1 MAEGSQVAD
10 ATADAAG
17 ETAGTDGGG
26 AETGAGG
33 AETGAGG
40 AETGGTETGGAETGG
55 AETGGADKGQGWLR
69 RLFRYC
75 WRYRG
80 DVLLALGASLAGMA
94 VMALVPLVPKLI
106 IDDVIVRHERS
117 LAPWATLLIVAALV
131 VYVLTYVRRFYG
143 GRLALDVQHALRT
156 DMYASITRL
165 DGRRQDNLSTGQVI
179 GRGTSDLQLIQGLLF
194 MVPML
199 IGNILLFLVSLV
211 VMAVLSPLLTVV
223 ALAVA
228 PALWILASRSRT
240 RLFPATW
247 YAQGQAAAVAGVV
260 DGAVTGVRVVKGFGQ
275 EAQETD
281 KLREA
286 GRRLFAAR
294 LRTVR
299 LNSRY
304 TPALQAVPALGQV
317 AMLALGGWMATRG
330 QISLG
335 TFVAFSTYLAQLVG
349 PVRMLTMVLTIGQ
362 QARAGVERVF
372 ELIDTEPVIH
382 ERPDARELPEDAPAT
397 VEFDRVSFGYD
408 PERPVLSEVSLRIEP
423 GETLAVVGASG
434 SGKSTLSML
443 LPRFYDVSS
452 GAVRIGGHDVREL
465 TYDSLRGAIGLVP
478 EDSFL
483 FSDTVRANLAYG
495 LPDASEERIRAAAR
509 AAQADGF
516 ISALPDGYDTEVGEQ
531 GLTLSG
537 GQRQRLALARAILTD
552 PRLLILDDATS
563 AVDARVEHEI
573 HEALRGVMAGRTTL
587 LIAHRPST
595 LALADRIAVMER
607 GRVVDVGTDAE
618 LRARSALYRN
628 LLTEDAAPDV
638 PAVPSAPAVPDV
650 PAVPSAPATPA
661 APGGDGAART
671 AAPAA
676 GNGSRPWAGADGP
689 AHAEPRGGGAHAAGF
704 AGAFGGE
711 AAASGLAEPCLE
723 EEPSADGDRP
733 ARGREGCSRPAA
745 GPRARGGDDPAHA
758 SGEADGDGVASEP
771 WIRPAGD
778 GADGA
783 VQAGGARPR
792 YGDAPGHAAADAAG
806 PDAGRPSRRGGDGAA
821 PEPWARPD
829 DGEGRCRP
837 HGGDDPDHARAGDGD
852 GAGFAGVSSGGPG
865 ARPGGAGAARGRQ
878 VTPELW
884 VRPAGDGRK
893 AGAPAVAAVAGPGM
907 AGALSG
913 MPATPELLAKVAA
926 LPPATD
932 TPDIDEEA
940 ATRAEETYGLRRL
953 LRGFGAPLALALLL
967 VALDALAGL
976 LLPVLIR
983 HGIDQGVQRLAL
995 GAVWTASGLALLVV
1009 LAQWAVQVGE
1019 TRLTG
1024 RTGER
1029 VLYALRVKIFAQL
1042 QRLGLDYYE
1051 RELTG
1056 KIMTRMTT
1064 DVDALSTFLQTGLV
1078 TAVVSLL
1085 TFFGILVA
1093 LLVIDVQLALVVFLT
1108 LPPLII
1114 GTVLFR
1120 RRSVKAYQLARE
1132 RVSVVNADLQES
1144 VAGLRIVQA
1153 FRRERSGRER
1163 FAARSDAYRQARLRG
1178 QRLISVYFP
1187 FVQLL
1192 SSVASALVLI
1202 VGAGRVGDGTLTT
1215 GALVAYLLYIDLF
1228 FAPVQQLSQVFD
1240 GYQQATVSLGRIQE
1254 LLREPTTTPVAD
1266 APREVGAMR
1275 GEIAF
1280 EDVRFRYGDGEEA
1293 LAGIS
1298 LTIPAGQTVAFVGE
1312 TGAGKSTL
1320 VKLVARFYDP
1330 TGGAVRVDGADLR
1343 ELDLTEYRG
1352 HLGVVP
1358 QEPYL
1363 FAGTVRDAIAYGRPD
1378 ASDAEVEA
1386 AARAVGAHEMVA
1398 SLDGGYL
1405 HEVAERG
1412 RNLSAGQRQLIALAR
1427 AELVDPD
1434 ILLLDEATAALD
1446 LATEA
1451 LVNQATDRLTGR
1463 RTTLVVAHRLT
1474 TAARADRVVVL
1485 DHGRVVEDGTH
1496 EELVAR
1502 DGRYA
1507 TLWRTFMGETAPAV
1521 A

>member
-1 MAEGSQVAD
+1 MAGVAADVAD
-10 ATADAAG
+10 ETDETGKKDAAG
-17 ETAGTDGGG
+17 SDAGR
-26 AETGAGG
+26 
-33 AETGAGG
+33 
-40 AETGGTETGGAETGG
+40 
-55 AETGGADKGQGWLR
+55 GWVR
-69 RLFRYC
+69 RLFGYC
-75 WRYRG
+75 WQYRS

-106 IDDVIVRHERS
+106 IDDVIVKHDRS
-117 LAPWATLLIVAALV
+117 LAPWAILLIVAALV

-156 DMYASITRL
+156 EMFAAIARF
-165 DGRRQDNLSTGQVI
+165 DGRRQDKLSTGQII
-179 GRGTSDLQLIQGLLF
+179 GRATSDLQLIQGVLF
-194 MVPML
+194 MVPMM

-228 PALWILASRSRT
+228 PALWILASRSRI

-281 KLREA
+281 KLRGV

-330 QISLG
+330 QITLG

-349 PVRMLTMVLTIGQ
+349 PVRMLTMLLTIGQ

-372 ELIDTEPVIH
+372 ELIDTEPVID

-552 PRLLILDDATS
+552 PRLLVLDDATS

-607 GRVVDVGTDAE
+607 GRVVDVGTDKE
-618 LRARSALYRN
+618 LRARSAVYRR
-628 LLTEDAAPDV
+628 LLTDDTESVAAR
-638 PAVPSAPAVPDV
+638 
-650 PAVPSAPATPA
+650 
-661 APGGDGAART
+661 GGDDAEHAVGL
-671 AAPAA
+671 A
-676 GNGSRPWAGADGP
+676 GG
-689 AHAEPRGGGAHAAGF
+689 
-704 AGAFGGE
+704 FGGE
-711 AAASGLAEPCLE
+711 AAATALVEPCPCLDG
-723 EEPSADGDRP
+723 EP
-733 ARGREGCSRPAA
+733 REGGDHAAELRP
-745 GPRARGGDDPAHA
+745 RGGDDPEH
-758 SGEADGDGVASEP
+758 ADGCP
-771 WIRPAGD
+771 
-778 GADGA
+778 
-783 VQAGGARPR
+783 
-792 YGDAPGHAAADAAG
+792 
-806 PDAGRPSRRGGDGAA
+806 
-821 PEPWARPD
+821 
-829 DGEGRCRP
+829 
-837 HGGDDPDHARAGDGD
+837 
-852 GAGFAGVSSGGPG
+852 
-865 ARPGGAGAARGRQ
+865 RPGG
-878 VTPELW
+878 VTPKLW
-884 VRPAGDGRK
+884 VRPDGDGRK
-893 AGAPAVAAVAGPGM
+893 DGTAVGTGAVAGGPGL

-932 TPDIDEEA
+932 TPDIDEERA
-940 ATRAEETYGLRRL
+940 ARPEESYGLRRL
-953 LRGFGAPLALALLL
+953 LRGFGGPLAVALLL
-967 VALDALAGL
+967 VAVDAIAGL

-983 HGIDQGVQRLAL
+983 HGIDQGVQRLSL
-995 GAVWTASGLALLVV
+995 GAVWAASGLALLVV
-1009 LAQWAVQVGE
+1009 LAQWAAQIGE
-1019 TRLTG
+1019 TQMTG

-1093 LLVIDVQLALVVFLT
+1093 LLIIDVELALVVFLT

-1114 GTVLFR
+1114 GTVVFR
-1120 RRSVKAYQLARE
+1120 RRSVKAYELARE

-1163 FAARSDAYRQARLRG
+1163 FAERSDAYRQARVRG

-1202 VGAGRVGDGTLTT
+1202 VGAGRVQDGTLTA

-1254 LLREPTTTPVAD
+1254 LLREPTSTPVTD
-1266 APREVGAMR
+1266 TPREVRAMR
-1275 GEIAF
+1275 GEIGF
-1280 EDVRFRYGDGEEA
+1280 DEVRFRYGDGEEA

-1330 TGGAVRVDGADLR
+1330 TGGAVRVDGVDLR
-1343 ELDLTEYRG
+1343 EFDLTEYRG

-1363 FAGTVRDAIAYGRPD
+1363 FAGTVRDAIAYGRPG

-1386 AARAVGAHEMVA
+1386 AARAVGAHDMVA

-1405 HEVAERG
+1405 HEVSERG

-1427 AELVDPD
+1427 AELVNPD

-1451 LVNQATDRLTGR
+1451 LVNQATDRLTVR

-1507 TLWRTFMGETAPAV
+1507 ALWRTFMGETAPATV
-1521 A
+1521 

>member
-1 MAEGSQVAD
+1 M
-10 ATADAAG
+10 
-17 ETAGTDGGG
+17 
-26 AETGAGG
+26 
-33 AETGAGG
+33 
-40 AETGGTETGGAETGG
+40 
-55 AETGGADKGQGWLR
+55 
-69 RLFRYC
+69 
-75 WRYRG
+75 
-80 DVLLALGASLAGMA
+80 LLALGASLAGMA

-106 IDDVIVRHERS
+106 IDDVIVKHDRS
-117 LAPWATLLIVAALV
+117 LAPWAILLIVAALV

-156 DMYASITRL
+156 EMFAAIARF
-165 DGRRQDNLSTGQVI
+165 DGRRQDKLSTGQII
-179 GRGTSDLQLIQGLLF
+179 GRATSDLQLIQGVLF
-194 MVPML
+194 MVPMM

-228 PALWILASRSRT
+228 PALWILASRSRI

-281 KLREA
+281 KLRGV

-330 QISLG
+330 QITLG

-349 PVRMLTMVLTIGQ
+349 PVRMLTMLLTIGQ

-372 ELIDTEPVIH
+372 ELIDTEPVID

-552 PRLLILDDATS
+552 PRLLVLDDATS

-607 GRVVDVGTDAE
+607 GRVVDVGTDKE
-618 LRARSALYRN
+618 LRARSAVYRR
-628 LLTEDAAPDV
+628 LLTDDTESVAAR
-638 PAVPSAPAVPDV
+638 
-650 PAVPSAPATPA
+650 
-661 APGGDGAART
+661 GGDDAEHAVGL
-671 AAPAA
+671 A
-676 GNGSRPWAGADGP
+676 GG
-689 AHAEPRGGGAHAAGF
+689 
-704 AGAFGGE
+704 FGGE
-711 AAASGLAEPCLE
+711 AAATALVEPCPCLDG
-723 EEPSADGDRP
+723 EP
-733 ARGREGCSRPAA
+733 REGGDHAAELRP
-745 GPRARGGDDPAHA
+745 RGGDDPEH
-758 SGEADGDGVASEP
+758 ADGCP
-771 WIRPAGD
+771 
-778 GADGA
+778 
-783 VQAGGARPR
+783 
-792 YGDAPGHAAADAAG
+792 
-806 PDAGRPSRRGGDGAA
+806 
-821 PEPWARPD
+821 
-829 DGEGRCRP
+829 
-837 HGGDDPDHARAGDGD
+837 
-852 GAGFAGVSSGGPG
+852 
-865 ARPGGAGAARGRQ
+865 RPGG
-878 VTPELW
+878 VTPKLW
-884 VRPAGDGRK
+884 VRPDGDGRK
-893 AGAPAVAAVAGPGM
+893 DGTAVGTGAVAGGPGL

-932 TPDIDEEA
+932 TPDIDEERA
-940 ATRAEETYGLRRL
+940 ARPEESYGLRRL
-953 LRGFGAPLALALLL
+953 LRGFGGPLAVALLL
-967 VALDALAGL
+967 VAVDAIAGL

-983 HGIDQGVQRLAL
+983 HGIDQGVQRLSL
-995 GAVWTASGLALLVV
+995 GAVWAASGLALLVV
-1009 LAQWAVQVGE
+1009 LAQWAAQIGE
-1019 TRLTG
+1019 TQMTG

-1093 LLVIDVQLALVVFLT
+1093 LLIIDVELALVVFLT

-1114 GTVLFR
+1114 GTVVFR
-1120 RRSVKAYQLARE
+1120 RRSVKAYELARE

-1163 FAARSDAYRQARLRG
+1163 FAERSDAYRQARVRG

-1202 VGAGRVGDGTLTT
+1202 VGAGRVQDGTLTA

-1254 LLREPTTTPVAD
+1254 LLREPTSTPVTD
-1266 APREVGAMR
+1266 TPREVRAMR
-1275 GEIAF
+1275 GEIDF
-1280 EDVRFRYGDGEEA
+1280 DEVRFRYGDGEEA

-1330 TGGAVRVDGADLR
+1330 TGGAVRVDGVDLR
-1343 ELDLTEYRG
+1343 EFDLTEYRG

-1363 FAGTVRDAIAYGRPD
+1363 FAGTVRDAIAYGRPG

-1386 AARAVGAHEMVA
+1386 AARAVGAHDMVA

-1405 HEVAERG
+1405 HEVSERG

-1427 AELVDPD
+1427 AELVNPD

-1507 TLWRTFMGETAPAV
+1507 ALWRTFMGETAPATV
-1521 A
+1521 